1 MKPLMDRFVYLVV
14 RTLVAVIQMLPLQAC
29 SSIAVWMSWLAV
41 DVLKF
46 RSKVVDENLRRAFPT
61 MSSLARRQMARGMWE
76 HLVLMICEIV
86 HVPRKIHETNW
97 RNYVRIHNKKLLTSY
112 LIDER
117 PTVLLSA
124 HFGNFELAGVTAGLL
139 GFRTHT
145 VARDLDNR
153 LVSHFF
159 QGLRESKGQ
168 YMLPK
173 EGSAPLISRVLDTQG
188 IIALLGD
195 QYAGPKGCWVDFF
208 GHPTSYHKAVA
219 VFPLTAQA
227 PLVITYAKRVGG
239 PLQFEVGLSDVL
251 DPRLVPRK
259 QLGITQVTEWYSKIL
274 EGIVRETP
282 DQYWWLHRRW
292 KADPPKRFAKRRE
305 AA

>member
-1 MKPLMDRFVYLVV
+1 MKPLMDRVVYFVV
-14 RTLVAVIQMLPLQAC
+14 RIFVAVIQMFPLHTC
-29 SSIAVWMSWLAV
+29 STLAAWVTWLAV

-46 RSKVVDENLRRAFPT
+46 RHRVIDENLRRAFPNMPAGARKD
-61 MSSLARRQMARGMWE
+61 MSREMWE

-86 HVPRKIHETNW
+86 QVPRKIHETNW
-97 RNYVRIHNKKLLTSY
+97 RKYVRIHNKKRLTSY

-145 VARDLDNR
+145 VARDLDNQH
-153 LVSHFF
+153 VSRFF

-173 EGSAPLISRVLDTQG
+173 EGSAPMVSRVLDAQG

-251 DPRLVPRK
+251 DPKLVSRK
-259 QLGITQVTEWYSKIL
+259 QLGINQVTEWYSRTL

-282 DQYWWLHRRW
+282 SQYWWLHRRW
-292 KADPPKRFAKRRE
+292 KADPPKRFAKPRK